1 MAKARYRIVVIPGDG
16 IGPEVVRAALHAL
29 EPVLGRLEL
38 VEARAGLSYYRE
50 TGRPYPEGFF
60 ELLSSAD
67 AVLKG
72 PLATPVGPGGYRS
85 INVEIRQRL
94 DLYANLRPCRGY
106 PGVSP
111 RVFDLVV
118 VRENTEGLY
127 AGVEGRFRDEAYAL
141 KIVTRR
147 GSERI
152 TRFAFEYAVS
162 RGRRRVTAVHKAN
175 ILKVSDG
182 LFLEV
187 FREVAGE
194 YKGSVEA
201 DELIVDAAAYNM
213 ARNPEKLDVIVTLN
227 LYGDILSDLA
237 AGVAGSLGLCGSG
250 QYGPSTAVF
259 EPVHGAGFDIAGKG
273 IANPVAAIHAARLM
287 LEYLGHRYGDE
298 QLSRA
303 ARALDAAVE
312 KALVEDRVLTPD
324 LGGQATT
331 MDVAGAVRRRLEQL
345 LEAGAPLGN

>member
-1 MAKARYRIVVIPGDG
+1 MARQRYRVAVIPGDG
-16 IGPEVVRAALHAL
+16 IGPEVVEAALKAL
-29 EPVLGRLEL
+29 EPVSHRFDLVRLE
-38 VEARAGLSYYRE
+38 AGLAYYKR
-50 TGRPYPEGFF
+50 TGRPYPSDFF
-60 ELLSSAD
+60 DRLREAD

-85 INVEIRQRL
+85 INVEMRQRL

-111 RVFDLVV
+111 KVFDLVV

-127 AGVEGRFRDEAYAL
+127 AGVEGRFRDQAYAL

-152 TRFAFEYAVS
+152 VRFAFDYAVS
-162 RGRRRVTAVHKAN
+162 RGRRLVTAVHKAN

-187 FREVAGE
+187 FRSVARE
-194 YKGSVEA
+194 YSGRVEA
-201 DELIVDAAAYNM
+201 GELIVDAAAYNM
-213 ARNPEKLDVIVTLN
+213 ARSPEKLDVIVTLN

-250 QYGPSTAVF
+250 QYGPEAAVF

-273 IANPVAAIHAARLM
+273 VANPVAAMHAARLM
-287 LEYLGHRYGDE
+287 LEYLADRHGDPE
-298 QLSRA
+298 LARA
-303 ARALDAAVE
+303 AVALDRAIE
-312 KALVEDRVLTPD
+312 KTLTVDKVLTPD
-324 LGGQATT
+324 LGGSSST
-331 MDVAGAVRRRLEQL
+331 MQVAEAVKRNLEQL
-345 LEAGAPLGN
+345 LEG

>member
-1 MAKARYRIVVIPGDG
+1 VKRRYHVVVIPGDG
-16 IGPEVVRAALHAL
+16 IGPEVVEAALHAIG
-29 EPVLGRLEL
+29 PVLDRLEL
-38 VEARAGLSYYRE
+38 ERVEAGLGYYER
-50 TGRPYPEGFF
+50 TGRPYPEGF
-60 ELLSSAD
+60 LDRLRSAD

-85 INVEIRQRL
+85 INVLIRQEL

-111 RVFDLVV
+111 KVFDLVV

-152 TRFAFEYAVS
+152 VRFAFEYAVS
-162 RGRRRVTAVHKAN
+162 RGRRLVTAVHKAN
-175 ILKVSDG
+175 ILKVADG

-187 FREVAGE
+187 FREVARRYEGR
-194 YKGSVEA
+194 VEA
-201 DELIVDAAAYNM
+201 GELIVDAAAYNM
-213 ARNPEKLDVIVTLN
+213 ARSPEKLDVIVTMN

-250 QYGPSTAVF
+250 QYGESAAVF

-273 IANPVAAIHAARLM
+273 VANPVAAIHAARLM

-298 QLSRA
+298 QLA
-303 ARALDAAVE
+303 AAAQLLDKAVE
-312 KALVEDRVLTPD
+312 EALTVDRALTPD
-324 LGGQATT
+324 LGGDRGT
-331 MDVAGAVRRRLEQL
+331 MDVAEAVRRRFEAL
-345 LEAGAPLGN
+345 LSEGLAA

>member
-1 MAKARYRIVVIPGDG
+1 LARHRVVVIPGDG
-16 IGPEVVRAALHAL
+16 IGPEVVEAALHAI
-29 EPVLGRLEL
+29 EPVSADIEFTM
-38 VEARAGLSYYRE
+38 VRAGLAYYRE
-50 TGRPYPEGFF
+50 TGKPYPDNFF
-60 ELLSSAD
+60 ETLSAAD

-85 INVEIRQRL
+85 INVAIRQRL

-111 RVFDLVV
+111 KVFDIVV

-141 KIVTRR
+141 KIVTER

-152 TRFAFEYAVS
+152 IRFAFNYAS
-162 RGRRRVTAVHKAN
+162 AASRRRVTCVHKAN
-175 ILKVSDG
+175 ILKLSDG
-182 LFLEV
+182 LFLDT
-187 FREVAGE
+187 FRRIAEEHPGIE
-194 YKGSVEA
+194 H
-201 DELIVDAAAYNM
+201 DDLIVDAAAYNI
-213 ARNPEKLDVIVTLN
+213 ARSPEKLDVIVTMN
-227 LYGDILSDLA
+227 LYGDILSDLV

-287 LEYLGHRYGDE
+287 LDYLGTKKGD
-298 QLSRA
+298 QALRRA
-303 ARALDAAVE
+303 ARLLDRAVE
-312 KALVEDRVLTPD
+312 QALVEDRVLTPD
-324 LGGQATT
+324 LGGTART
-331 MDVAGAVRRRLEQL
+331 MDVAQAVRRRLEAL
-345 LEAGAPLGN
+345 LEQQ